1 MIGPGQGKAKQR
13 EKKKSIS
20 ADCFRGPN
28 GGLRFVETADDDDGD
43 IKAML
48 LNVMEARANRTVRNT
63 IPMPI
68 PAEAKE

>member
-1 MIGPGQGKAKQR
+1 MIGPGQGKAER
-13 EKKKSIS
+13 KKKSIS

-48 LNVMEARANRTVRNT
+48 LNVMEAGANRTVRNT

>member
-1 MIGPGQGKAKQR
+1 M
-13 EKKKSIS
+13 
-20 ADCFRGPN
+20 
-28 GGLRFVETADDDDGD
+28 ETADDDDDGD

-48 LNVMEARANRTVRNT
+48 LNVMEAGANRTVRNT